1 MTGLR
6 AEPHEGSAGHTSTIP
21 ASERRELSHL
31 ADTTRRPAATT
42 AIHHARMTEYTDDY
56 EMMAAISSRDTDGVH
71 ALYNRYSRAVFS
83 VCVRVLHDRLEAE
96 EVLLDVFMEIWQ
108 KPERYN
114 PGRSKPA
121 TFILLLAR
129 SRAID
134 RRRQNDRRV
143 PASTGELPEIVA
155 PTDHAAG
162 VDVTQAI
169 HSLEQSQQ
177 EVIRLSFFGGRSHSE
192 IANELGIPLG
202 TVKTRIRS
210 AIQRLRSQLR
220 HDRM

>member
-1 MTGLR
+1 MTD
-6 AEPHEGSAGHTSTIP
+6 A
-21 ASERRELSHL
+21 
-31 ADTTRRPAATT
+31 PAAAQPRSSGNVSKMPIQETVEAPAT
-42 AIHHARMTEYTDDY
+42 QLARMTNYDDEY

-108 KPERYN
+108 KPERYD

-134 RRRQNDRRV
+134 RRRQIDRRV
-143 PASTGELPEIVA
+143 PAATGDLPEIAA
-155 PTDHAAG
+155 PVEHSASP
-162 VDVTQAI
+162 DVTHAI
-169 HSLEQSQQ
+169 HTLEQSQQ
-177 EVIRLSFFGGRSHSE
+177 EVIQLSFFGGRSHSE
-192 IANELGIPLG
+192 IAHELGIPVG
-202 TVKTRIRS
+202 TVKTRIRT

-220 HDRM
+220 RDRM